1 MKSRERT
8 QNLICERLKSLGY
21 AREHS
26 IRLYGEELKLTSNP
40 IADGDGFAVE
50 VVTRAAAVKRV
61 RLPLSVVNV
70 LEAEMAGEENLKAA

>member
-61 RLPLSVVNV
+61 RLPVVNV